1 MAIRRPRHRLARR
14 GPQRESYD
22 RVLIVCEGKKTE
34 PSYFSDL
41 LAHYRLSMA
50 NIEIVG
56 SGTDPRTVVKQA
68 KKRRLKEI
76 RNSEKYDRVY
86 CVFDRDEHVTF
97 GKACEEATASGIRPI
112 RSWPCFEFWL
122 LLHFRYSRQ
131 PYARSGGRS
140 AAQNCVEDV
149 RQHLP
154 GYAKATRGVFGN
166 LEDSL
171 EQAKA
176 NAARA
181 LMDAAATEEFN
192 PSTEIHLLVE
202 YLQSLVPDPG
212 AAG

>member
-1 MAIRRPRHRLARR
+1 M
-14 GPQRESYD
+14 
-22 RVLIVCEGKKTE
+22 LIVCEGEKTE

-56 SGTDPRTVVKQA
+56 SGADPRTVVKQA

-76 RNSEKYDRVY
+76 RNGEKYDRVY
-86 CVFDRDEHVTF
+86 CVFDRDEHATF
-97 GKACEEATASGIRPI
+97 EAACQEANASGITPI

-122 LLHFRYSRQ
+122 VLHYGYSRQ

-140 AAQNCVEDV
+140 AAQNCVETV

-154 GYAKATRGVFGN
+154 GYTKGTRGVFGT
-166 LEDSL
+166 LEDSP

-181 LMDAAATEEFN
+181 LTDAEATEALN

-202 YLQSLVPDPG
+202 YLQSLVPDSG
-212 AAG
+212 NAG

>member
-1 MAIRRPRHRLARR
+1 MARRRHRHLLARRRPR
-14 GPQRESYD
+14 REPYD

-34 PSYFSDL
+34 PSYFGDL
-41 LAHYRLSMA
+41 LARYRLSMA

-56 SGTDPRTVVKQA
+56 SGADPGTVVKEA
-68 KKRRLKEI
+68 KKRRSKEI
-76 RNSEKYDRVY
+76 RNGERYDRVF
-86 CVFDRDEHVTF
+86 CVFDRDEHATF
-97 GKACEEATASGIRPI
+97 DAACEEARAGGITPI

-122 LLHFRYSRQ
+122 VLHFGYSRQ

-154 GYAKATRGVFGN
+154 GYSKGRRGVFGT

-176 NAARA
+176 NAALA
-181 LMDAAATEEFN
+181 LTDVEATGTFN
-192 PSTEIHLLVE
+192 PATEIHLLVE
-202 YLQSLVPDPG
+202 YLQSLVPDSR
-212 AAG
+212 

>member
-22 RVLIVCEGKKTE
+22 RVLILCEGKKTE

-86 CVFDRDEHVTF
+86 CVFDRDEHATF
-97 GKACEEATASGIRPI
+97 DKACEEASASGITPI

-122 LLHFRYSRQ
+122 VLHFRYSRQ

-140 AAQNCVEDV
+140 AAQNCVVDV

-154 GYAKATRGVFGN
+154 GYAKATRGVFGR

-171 EQAKA
+171 EQANA

-181 LMDAAATEEFN
+181 LTDAEATEEFN
-192 PSTEIHLLVE
+192 PSTEIHLLVD
-202 YLQSLVPDPG
+202 YLQALVPDRG
-212 AAG
+212 